1 MEEYRQKAIDYREML
16 VQVLMIASRTNGRA
30 NYPHELN
37 TPLKR
42 ALYDN
47 LDKNLEMALGVYD
60 VVARNAQDNWRE
72 LKPRRLRL
80 TKAVGSYTGFDEAEL
95 NALMGI
101 IASNE
106 EFQ

>member
-1 MEEYRQKAIDYREML
+1 MT
-16 VQVLMIASRTNGRA
+16 ASQTHGRA
-30 NYPHELN
+30 SYPRELD

-47 LDKNLEMALGVYD
+47 LDKDVELALGVYD
-60 VVARNAQDNWRE
+60 VVENNAQDNWRE
-72 LKPRRLRL
+72 LKARRLRL
-80 TKAVGSYTGFDEAEL
+80 SRAVGHYTGFDDDRL